1 MATAGFTLPKSVH
14 PIVPVIIGE
23 AESAMKMAEDMLAEG
38 IYVIAFSY
46 PVVPMGTARI
56 RVQISASHTKEQ
68 INQLVVAFE
77 KLGKK
82 YGIL

>member
-1 MATAGFTLPKSVH
+1 
-14 PIVPVIIGE
+14 
-23 AESAMKMAEDMLAEG
+23 MKMAEDMLAEG

-56 RVQISASHTKEQ
+56 RVQISASHTRAQ
-68 INQLVVAFE
+68 IDQLVAAFE

-82 YGIL
+82 YGILSEPNSLTPNT